1 MAPAVSLCRRSAAC
15 LVSYSTV
22 SSASASRCVMENN
35 DPRNS
40 PWILHCTETCNYKLC
55 ILSDTGSYFSC
66 TRISFAFKMS
76 TQSPRWAAL
85 EFSPCP
91 SVPWHMIPPGSHC
104 IPRRTWAHT
113 GQQSHLAL
121 LHKPLAHQT
130 ASASSS
136 HRNARGQLLVMPSHS
151 ATHMAW
157 HLSNSEARN
166 SHSYILSV
174 TAGMRSRV
182 VFLHSYNGSNCKNER
197 TSSAGGVC
205 RACWVWLRG
214 PPGAPHI

>member
-76 TQSPRWAAL
+76 TPSPRWAAL
-85 EFSPCP
+85 QFSLCP
-91 SVPWHMIPPGSHC
+91 SVPWHMIPPGSRC
-104 IPRRTWAHT
+104 IPRRTRTWAHT
-113 GQQSHLAL
+113 GLCCSQDNSHTWLCCTNPLPTRQPQPAHHTEMPVGSSWSCPAILPLTWPGICLTVRQEILTHISLLCDSRNEEQSCFLAL
-121 LHKPLAHQT
+121 L
-130 ASASSS
+130 
-136 HRNARGQLLVMPSHS
+136 
-151 ATHMAW
+151 
-157 HLSNSEARN
+157 
-166 SHSYILSV
+166 
-174 TAGMRSRV
+174 
-182 VFLHSYNGSNCKNER
+182 
-197 TSSAGGVC
+197 
-205 RACWVWLRG
+205 
-214 PPGAPHI
+214 